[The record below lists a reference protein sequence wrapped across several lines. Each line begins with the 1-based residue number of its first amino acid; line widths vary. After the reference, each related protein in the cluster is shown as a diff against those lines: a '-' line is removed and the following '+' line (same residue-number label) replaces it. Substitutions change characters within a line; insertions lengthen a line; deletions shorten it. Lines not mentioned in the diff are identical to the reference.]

1 MVSQLNIFAVK
12 NAAKKQGL
20 HPVLLSIFFSFSI
33 LFSFATT
40 YYVNASTGNDSNAG
54 TSSLSP
60 LLTIQKALDKAS
72 SPGDII
78 LVSAGTYKQNLTWKF
93 SGTSSLKITLQKNG
107 NGTVL
112 IKSADASAN
121 PVLQIT
127 NFSNII
133 IDGFT
138 FTRDNAKNNAQGILI
153 NSSGSIATKNIEI
166 KNCVFTGINW
176 NTNPNKK
183 PTMSQNSQPFI
194 VYGRSTVA
202 IQNINIHDCDFNN
215 NITGQSEVCSFNSN
229 IDGFSATN
237 NVLHD
242 NTNIAIDVI
251 GFEGE
256 NSNTTIDQAR
266 NGTIANNTFYE
277 NQSPYA
283 EGASIYV
290 DGGKSVLIERN
301 LIHDGDYGIEIS
313 AENDPASITYET
325 QDITVRNN
333 LIYNCRSAGLKIGNY
348 KGKLQNA
355 LVANNTCFYNNR
367 GGKRDGDING
377 TSVKFSAWAELVI
390 DNMQDVNINGNI
402 FYARTSNSAMINSD
416 ANALITNLTMNY
428 NLWYNKNNAAG
439 TGLIWQFKINGT
451 NYTYNSYANYKAN
464 NTFGFDKQSKYGDP
478 LFVGEGIN
486 GVNAVNP
493 DLHIQTGSPCIASGD
508 PAAIIGAARGNWGTT
523 DYFGN
528 NRKVGTID
536 IGAHELASGSLQSTG
551 NTGIKQLQVFP
562 NPVVDNIAVPG
573 LKNGSYLVKISNE
586 NGADVVI
593 KSISING
600 TFRLNVENLKSGF
613 YMISVSDKSSI
624 QSAKFYKQ

>member
-1 MVSQLNIFAVK
+1 MKNLKNQQLYAILF
-12 NAAKKQGL
+12 
-20 HPVLLSIFFSFSI
+20 LSFFSF
-33 LFSFATT
+33 LAVHVFAAT
-40 YYVNASTGNDSNAG
+40 YYVNAATGNDSNNG
-54 TSSLSP
+54 TSAASP

-72 SPGDII
+72 APGDII

-93 SGTSSLKITLQKNG
+93 SGTSASKITLQKNG
-107 NGTVL
+107 SGSVYV
-112 IKSADASAN
+112 KSTDAVAN

-133 IDGFT
+133 IDGLT
-138 FTRDNAKNNAQGILI
+138 FTRDNAKNNAQGILVS
-153 NSSGSIATKNIEI
+153 SSGSASMQNIEI

-183 PTMSQNSQPFI
+183 PTASQNSQPFI
-194 VYGRSTVA
+194 VYGRSSVA
-202 IQNINIHDCDFNN
+202 IQNISIHDCDFNN

-229 IDGFSATN
+229 IDGFSAMN
-237 NVLHD
+237 NILHD

-256 NSNTTIDQAR
+256 NSNTSIDQAR
-266 NGTIANNTFYE
+266 NGVISNNTFYE
-277 NQSPYA
+277 NQSPYS

-313 AENDPASITYET
+313 AENNPASIAYET

-355 LVANNTCFYNNR
+355 LVANNSCFYNNR
-367 GGKRDGDING
+367 GGKRDGDVNG
-377 TSVKFSAWAELVI
+377 TSATFFAWAELVI
-390 DNMQDVNINGNI
+390 DNMKDVNINGNI
-402 FYARTSNSAMINSD
+402 FYARTSNTAMINSD

-428 NLWYNKNNAAG
+428 NQWYNKNNAAG
-439 TGLIWQFKINGT
+439 TGLTFQFKINGT
-451 NYTYNSYANYKAN
+451 NHSYNSFASYVAN
-464 NTFGFDKQSKYGDP
+464 NTFGFDQQSQYGNP
-478 LFVGEGIN
+478 LFVNESISGS
-486 GVNAVNP
+486 NAVNP
-493 DLHIQTGSPCIASGD
+493 DMHIQNNSPCVGSGD
-508 PAAIIGAARGNWGTT
+508 PSAVIGAPRGDWGTT

-536 IGAHELASGSLQSTG
+536 IGAHELATGSFKKNSKAAA
-551 NTGIKQLQVFP
+551 IKQLQVFP
-562 NPVVDNIAVPG
+562 NPCINNISVSG
-573 LKNGSYLVKISNE
+573 IEKGNYNIKISNE
-586 NGADVVI
+586 AGTAFITRSVFV
-593 KSISING
+593 NG
-600 TFRLNVENLKSGF
+600 TFNINVEGLKSD
-613 YMISVSDKSSI
+613 YYIIELTNISST

>member
-1 MVSQLNIFAVK
+1 MKFKHNHCLHGITFLMMFCIFSP
-12 NAAKKQGL
+12 QT
-20 HPVLLSIFFSFSI
+20 
-33 LFSFATT
+33 FATT
-40 YYVNASTGNDSNAG
+40 YYVNASTGNDNNSG
-54 TSSLSP
+54 TSSSSA

-72 SPGDII
+72 VPGDII
-78 LVSAGTYKQNLTWKF
+78 LVAPGTYKQNLAWKF
-93 SGTSSLKITLQKNG
+93 SGTTSSKITLQKNG
-107 NGTVL
+107 SGSVYV
-112 IKSADASAN
+112 KSTDATAN

-133 IDGFT
+133 IDGLT
-138 FTRDNAKNNAQGILI
+138 ITRDVAKNNAQGILV
-153 NSSGSIATKNIEI
+153 NSSGCVAMQNIEI

-176 NTNPNKK
+176 STNANVK
-183 PTMSQNSQPFI
+183 PKASQNSQPFI
-194 VYGRSTVA
+194 VYGRSSAA
-202 IQNINIHDCDFNN
+202 IQNISIHNCDFNN

-229 IDGFSATN
+229 IDGFSAMN

-256 NSNTTIDQAR
+256 NSNTSIDQAR

-290 DGGKSVLIERN
+290 DGGKSVLIESN

-313 AENDPASITYET
+313 AENDPASIMYET

-355 LVANNTCFYNNR
+355 LVVNNTCFYNNR
-367 GGKRDGDING
+367 GGKRDGDVNG

-402 FYARTSNSAMINSD
+402 FYARNSNTAMINSD

-428 NLWYNKNNAAG
+428 NQWNNKNNATG
-439 TGLIWQFKINGT
+439 TGLSFQFKINGI
-451 NYTYNSYANYKAN
+451 NHNYNSYANYVAN
-464 NTFGFDKQSKYGDP
+464 NTFGFDQQSKYGDP
-478 LFVGEGIN
+478 LFVNEGISGN
-486 GVNAVNP
+486 NSVNP

-508 PAAIIGAARGNWGTT
+508 PSAVTGAGRGFWGTT

-528 NRKVGTID
+528 NRKVGRID
-536 IGAHELASGSLQSTG
+536 IGAHELATGSLQET
-551 NTGIKQLQVFP
+551 IKAAKIKLLHIFP
-562 NPVVDNIAVPG
+562 NPCVNNISVSG
-573 LKNGSYLVKISNE
+573 IENGNYTVKISNE
-586 NGADVVI
+586 A
-593 KSISING
+593 G
-600 TFRLNVENLKSGF
+600 TVFITKTVLANDIVGVNVEGLKSG
-613 YMISVSDKSSI
+613 YYILTVTNTSSA